1 MTKAVKDKT
10 IGGRKAGIKVTA
22 KPAAKPAKAARA
34 TGKQPKLTLL
44 GVEVTRAEDRTPEEQ
59 AAHEAKLQTLVA
71 KLDAEDAAK
80 KGAEAAH
87 PAHPTQPEHP
97 AAGEGAAHAQ
107 HSWDPAH
114 ADEADASEMLKVLLG
129 TPAQGR
135 NKKPAVNVR
144 SLVRE
149 YMLNHGLEV
158 DFSGGI
164 VASTALTMAS
174 KSDEI
179 VAALSAEAWTQERL
193 TDEVMEL
200 AEAEGDQGCFL
211 VQGEAGDPPGRRQGQ
226 AAPLQDRHGAALR
239 AAHPGGGRGGRPSV
253 ERFASTCFEMETDL
267 AVSAMKHFIWQ
278 VLSKAVNR
286 HRYVQ
291 RHLALVLTGVQ
302 GGGKTE
308 CGLAFL
314 RPLKELRTDPTLLAD
329 VVDRRSGALFDYSV
343 VFLDDVDNIKLAQ
356 VPTLKAIYHGRGP
369 VPPPAWHLVHHEA
382 AAERHVPDDRERGHR
397 QDRARSDRLRRFLTT
412 PFRNGEVKGG
422 DPKVWEVINSTDFT
436 LLWRSVNVFAKSPSC
451 AKTALRLGSIAGSS
465 RPLAAGR

>member
-10 IGGRKAGIKVTA
+10 IGGRKAGIKVT
-22 KPAAKPAKAARA
+22 AKPAKAARA

-97 AAGEGAAHAQ
+97 AAGEGAAH
-107 HSWDPAH
+107 PAH

-135 NKKPAVNVR
+135 KNKKPAVNVR

-200 AEAEGDQGCFL
+200 AEAEEIKGVSSSKVKRAIRRIVGKDKRRRFKTVMEPL
-211 VQGEAGDPPGRRQGQ
+211 FVPLTPEEAEEADRQWK
-226 AAPLQDRHGAALR
+226 
-239 AAHPGGGRGGRPSV
+239 
-253 ERFASTCFEMETDL
+253 RFASTCFEMETDL

-291 RHLALVLTGVQ
+291 RHLALVLTDVQ

-356 VPTLKAIYHGRGP
+356 VPTLKAI
-369 VPPPAWHLVHHEA
+369 VS
-382 AAERHVPDDRERGHR
+382 
-397 QDRARSDRLRRFLTT
+397 RARACSASLAPR
-412 PFRNGEVKGG
+412 
-422 DPKVWEVINSTDFT
+422 
-436 LLWRSVNVFAKSPSC
+436 PS
-451 AKTALRLGSIAGSS
+451 
-465 RPLAAGR
+465 